1 MGNAVSREVLK
12 KVPIDKEKTKLL
24 SQFYSQLGYN
34 KKTKVYVIKSNEFN
48 AFALPDNSIFVY
60 DKVLQEVKT
69 YPELAALLAH
79 EYSHIKY
86 RHGMKTLAHSLS
98 RELLTQILTGGDNS
112 QNLIRNSNKLL
123 TLKNSRNFEA
133 EADKGGLQLLIQNH
147 IDINGMSDLFK
158 LMGTI
163 SEGKGVPTYL
173 STHPPIEDRIETI
186 ELEIKEE
193 KNDHVYDSKL
203 NNIFEKLINQKEQD
217 EKISN
222 EE

>member
-1 MGNAVSREVLK
+1 
-12 KVPIDKEKTKLL
+12 
-24 SQFYSQLGYN
+24 
-34 KKTKVYVIKSNEFN
+34 
-48 AFALPDNSIFVY
+48 
-60 DKVLQEVKT
+60 
-69 YPELAALLAH
+69 
-79 EYSHIKY
+79 
-86 RHGMKTLAHSLS
+86 MKTLAHSLS

-203 NNIFEKLINQKEQD
+203 NNIFEKLINQKEQN
-217 EKISN
+217 ETISN